1 MKRMSA
7 RLFNPIRFVTAS
19 FDRSYIGSQ
28 EKEQYKNIITMRNFI
43 KDLIIAK
50 REEIKANPKLVK
62 ADFLSILV
70 EDELYKGDFKM
81 IIDECISFMIA
92 ATQTTAVLVSETL
105 FRLTQDKSILQK
117 VRSEMKDKMG
127 C

>member
-1 MKRMSA
+1 MSHLEKKISYFEKGEEKELTLGKFMRELMKRMSA

-50 REEIKANPKLVK
+50 REEIKANP
-62 ADFLSILV
+62 
-70 EDELYKGDFKM
+70 
-81 IIDECISFMIA
+81 
-92 ATQTTAVLVSETL
+92 
-105 FRLTQDKSILQK
+105 
-117 VRSEMKDKMG
+117 
-127 C
+127 